1 MARLVVLSS
10 PSLADGFR
18 LAGCA
23 TVVAA
28 EATPASDAVREL
40 AATGD
45 VGLLL
50 VTADLWTSLGE
61 RLRGQLERLARPV
74 VMPIPAGVV
83 SDGRIRAQLLGE
95 MLQRAIGY
103 RIELTSGSTAGG
115 TAGSCSSRG
124 RSPGDFGCTGERSP
138 GMAGSRWS
146 VPPPPW
152 P

>member
-1 MARLVVLSS
+1 MARLVVVTS

-28 EATPASDAVREL
+28 EGATASDALREL
-40 AATGD
+40 AATAD

-50 VTADLWTSLGE
+50 VTADLWTSVGE

-83 SDGRIRAQLLGE
+83 SDGRVRAQLLGE

-103 RIELTSGSTAGG
+103 RIELTGAATAGG
-115 TAGSCSSRG
+115 ATAGGSTSGGG
-124 RSPGDFGCTGERSP
+124 R
-138 GMAGSRWS
+138 
-146 VPPPPW
+146 
-152 P
+152 

>member
-1 MARLVVLSS
+1 MARLVVLTS

-23 TVVAA
+23 TLVAA
-28 EATPASDAVREL
+28 EGTPASDALREL

-50 VTADLWTSLGE
+50 VTADLWASVGE

-103 RIELTSGSTAGG
+103 RIELSGGATAGG
-115 TAGSCSSRG
+115 ATAGAAR
-124 RSPGDFGCTGERSP
+124 PGGSTPGGER
-138 GMAGSRWS
+138 
-146 VPPPPW
+146 
-152 P
+152 